1 MDNSPPGSSVHG
13 DSLGK
18 NTGVGCHALPPGDLP
33 NPGIEH
39 RSPTWQADSL
49 LSEPPRKPTYGKA
62 NIGPALEVNEI
73 LILSSVS
80 LCIAGVTLMANRH
93 EYRTTLRWD
102 VSVQSMLTLTLFH
115 VSFLI
120 QSSS

>member
-1 MDNSPPGSSVHG
+1 MQCP
-13 DSLGK
+13 
-18 NTGVGCHALPPGDLP
+18 PPGDLP

-39 RSPTWQADSL
+39 RSPTLQADSL
-49 LSEPPRKPTYGKA
+49 PSEPPGKPTYGKA

-73 LILSSVS
+73 LSLSSVS
-80 LCIAGVTLMANRH
+80 LGIAGVMLLASRH
-93 EYRTTLRWD
+93 EYRTALRWD
-102 VSVQSMLTLTLFH
+102 VSVHSMLTLTLFH